1 MSLTRLI
8 RMSRIALVLSLGCV
22 PFWAM
27 SAPPAGNMTCA
38 PETRTQISCAFQTVD
53 PGKPTTVRLQING
66 KAIKAPDVTAYP
78 ASDETTAILFLVD
91 ISDPARAATVAS
103 NVAAIRTLV
112 DKLPPHQKIGL
123 ATFDSN
129 FTLLAPI
136 GSSRDKLNAALAT
149 LRAGGAATEFYKN
162 ILAGSK
168 TLDSYAADRKA
179 LVLFSDGKAE
189 DRAYGRDDAVKALSD
204 AHISVIGLG
213 YAETPAD
220 LPSLQTI
227 ERLSKETGGAFFAAS
242 QARTLPENFYRAPFS
257 SVESGGRFRF
267 DRTRLS
273 GTIQVKADI
282 LAGDRALQSF
292 TVQVDANANRSFGQN
307 LIAFVKA
314 YWPFL
319 LGGLFV
325 LALGITLL
333 IRHRRRRMREMPVA
347 VDYGFL
353 EEMDGQGTQYPLTR
367 TAIRIGRSEENDI
380 QLNNGSVS
388 RHHAELNRRDDGWHI
403 VDLASTN
410 GVRVND
416 APVSAA
422 PLKSS
427 DILEIGEVRFRFVE
441 Y

>member
-1 MSLTRLI
+1 MGLTRLI
-8 RMSRIALVLSLGCV
+8 RMSCIALMLSLGCA
-22 PFWAM
+22 PFAAV
-27 SAPPAGNMTCA
+27 SAPSGGSMACA
-38 PETRTQISCAFQTVD
+38 PETRTQIACTFQTAD
-53 PGKPTTVRLQING
+53 PGKPTAVRLQING
-66 KAIKAPDVTAYP
+66 KAVKAPDVTAYP
-78 ASDETTAILFLVD
+78 ASDEKTAILFLVD

-103 NVAAIRTLV
+103 NVAAIRKMVDTLS
-112 DKLPPHQKIGL
+112 PHQKVGL
-123 ATFDSN
+123 AAFDSN

-136 GSSRDKLNAALAT
+136 GSSRDKINAALNT

-162 ILAGSK
+162 ILTGSK
-168 TLDSYAADRKA
+168 TLDSYSADRKA

-189 DRAYGRDDAVKALSD
+189 DRAYGRDDAVKALAA
-204 AHISVIGLG
+204 AHIAVIGLG

-220 LPSLQTI
+220 VPSLQTI
-227 ERLSKETGGAFFAAS
+227 ERLSKETGGAFFPAS
-242 QARTLPENFYRAPFS
+242 QARALPDNFYAAPFK

-273 GTIQVKADI
+273 GTIQIKADI
-282 LAGDRALQSF
+282 LAGDRPLQSF
-292 TVQVDANANRSFGQN
+292 SVQADANANRSFGQN

-319 LGGLFV
+319 IGGLVV

-333 IRHRRRRMREMPVA
+333 VRHRRRRAREMPVA

-353 EEMDGQGTQYPLTR
+353 EEMDGQGTHYPLTR

-427 DILEIGEVRFRFVE
+427 DLVEIGEVRFRFVE